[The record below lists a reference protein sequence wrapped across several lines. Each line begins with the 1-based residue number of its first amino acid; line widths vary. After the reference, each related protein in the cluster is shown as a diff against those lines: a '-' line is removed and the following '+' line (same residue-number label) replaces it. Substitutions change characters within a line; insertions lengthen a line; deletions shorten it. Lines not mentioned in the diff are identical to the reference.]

1 MGRKAGGKNF
11 GNFLEVSKTTTV
23 EQEISEG
30 LVNLEEKKMLAEI
43 FTCIHKDFISIKDFM
58 EYSGLSYNV
67 CAEIVREIKAVS
79 DTFKVSGCIHR
90 IDYYAYLS
98 RKFAG

>member
-11 GNFLEVSKTTTV
+11 GNFIEASTATTV
-23 EQEISEG
+23 EQEISAG
-30 LVNLEEKKMLAEI
+30 IVNPEEKKTLSEI

-58 EYSGLSYNV
+58 EFSGLSYTA
-67 CAEIVREIKAVS
+67 CAEIIREIKAVS
-79 DTFKVSGCIHR
+79 DTFKISGYIHR
-90 IDYYAYLS
+90 TDYYAYLS

>member
-11 GNFLEVSKTTTV
+11 GNFTEASTATTV
-23 EQEISEG
+23 EQEISAG
-30 LVNLEEKKMLAEI
+30 LVNPEEKKVLAEI

-58 EYSGLSYNV
+58 ADSGLGYDT
-67 CAEIVREIKAVS
+67 CAKIIREIKAIS
-79 DTFKVSGCIHR
+79 DIFRISGCVHR
-90 IDYYAYLS
+90 TDYYAYLS